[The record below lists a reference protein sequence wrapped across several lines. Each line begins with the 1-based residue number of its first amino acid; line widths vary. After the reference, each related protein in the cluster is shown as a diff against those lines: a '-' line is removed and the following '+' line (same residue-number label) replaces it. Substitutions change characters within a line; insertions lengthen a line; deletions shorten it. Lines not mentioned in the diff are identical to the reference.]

1 MMLCDCGGAHAVE
14 SKSGVEQLAQE
25 IDVFVPNKTQV
36 VSRDGDGL
44 FEVKKAFVSPSFVRA
59 GGVMVAIAEG
69 LFEYKVQEH
78 NSFWIWSSDIVAGH
92 IKVAETWPSIVAEI
106 TKKEW
111 SARTVL
117 GSRNGNNR
125 LRVLH
130 RPTAVAR
137 DSKVFLLVGSDTVGY
152 DSGDEMWE
160 KDGWDI
166 QLVEGVATQS
176 KDGVQSTLINWAEP
190 NSLSQQI
197 STHTQDHLRELLTA
211 GGSGILMQNDTLVF
225 PLTVANGKNHP
236 FSMSICSAGKGNNWV
251 LPEGVSPGECIR
263 PRHRMGEGKAS
274 HDCSLCEC
282 PEGVRVA

>member
-1 MMLCDCGGAHAVE
+1 
-14 SKSGVEQLAQE
+14 
-25 IDVFVPNKTQV
+25 
-36 VSRDGDGL
+36 
-44 FEVKKAFVSPSFVRA
+44 
-59 GGVMVAIAEG
+59 MVAIAEG
-69 LFEYKVQEH
+69 LFEYKFHEH
-78 NSFWIWSSDIVAGH
+78 NSFWIWSSDIVAGY

-125 LRVLH
+125 LRVFCW
-130 RPTAVAR
+130 PAAVAR

-190 NSLSQQI
+190 NSLSQRI

-211 GGSGILMQNDTLVF
+211 GGSGNLMQNDTLVF
-225 PLTVANGKNHP
+225 PLTVANGKN
-236 FSMSICSAGKGNNWV
+236 
-251 LPEGVSPGECIR
+251 
-263 PRHRMGEGKAS
+263 
-274 HDCSLCEC
+274 
-282 PEGVRVA
+282 